1 MLGVGKKHSGPP
13 GSCPAALEVGEGT
26 ACSIFTC
33 IFNTPCRDMV
43 LVVLSIH
50 IEADLH
56 SAHQH
61 HDQAVPNPEERLHC
75 PTQHELRAGIV
86 TKNSTLNVC
95 N

>member
-56 SAHQH
+56 AEHQH
-61 HDQAVPNPEERLHC
+61 HDQAVPNPEERLHFVRR
-75 PTQHELRAGIV
+75 TRRNSYQ
-86 TKNSTLNVC
+86 NSTLNVC